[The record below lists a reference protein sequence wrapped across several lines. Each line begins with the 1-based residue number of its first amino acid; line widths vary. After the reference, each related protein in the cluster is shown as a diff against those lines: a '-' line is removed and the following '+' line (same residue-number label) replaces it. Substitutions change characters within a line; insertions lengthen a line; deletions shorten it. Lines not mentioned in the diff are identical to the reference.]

1 MRRSC
6 SWPWAMIRVRA
17 LGFLKRALGQE
28 ELQYPSGVKLGE
40 LLERLAREH
49 AEFRPEAVLVAVNG
63 VEANALAG
71 RETVLRDG
79 DEVALIPVI
88 HGGRVGVRVPKP

>member
-17 LGFLKRALGQE
+17 LGFLKRALGAE
-28 ELQYPSGVKLGE
+28 ELQYPPGLKLAE

-63 VEANALAG
+63 VEARALAG
-71 RETVLRDG
+71 GETVLRDG
-79 DEVALIPVI
+79 DEVALIPII
-88 HGGRVGVRVPKP
+88 HGGGLGVRVPEP